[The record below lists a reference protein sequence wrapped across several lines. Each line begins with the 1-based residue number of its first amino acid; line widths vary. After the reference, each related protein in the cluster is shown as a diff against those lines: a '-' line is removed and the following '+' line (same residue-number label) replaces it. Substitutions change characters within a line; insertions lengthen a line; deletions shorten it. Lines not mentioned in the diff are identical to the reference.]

1 MIYSCHIIH
10 SIIARPIGAS
20 NNHREN
26 ILASS
31 TKRFWLVRHGMTQW
45 NAQKRIMGQSDIPL
59 SAKGRVQARWV
70 ARQLRSR
77 EIAAI
82 YASDLARTY
91 ETARIIA
98 SHRTSPLSI
107 NASPAWR
114 ELNFGQ
120 WQGLTYAQ
128 IAAQYPDQLGFFSDP
143 EHNAPTGGEST
154 AHLLQRVRAELV
166 TVAQSQD
173 WTAQGD
179 VVIVSHSGALR
190 MLLCDLLGIPLARQW
205 QLRLDAGSLSAL
217 NVSLGQEAHTLQVTL
232 VLLNAHQSTTS
243 L

>member
-1 MIYSCHIIH
+1 M
-10 SIIARPIGAS
+10 
-20 NNHREN
+20 
-26 ILASS
+26 ASS
-31 TKRFWLVRHGMTQW
+31 TKRFWLVRHGQTQW

-82 YASDLARTY
+82 YASDLARAH
-91 ETARIIA
+91 ETACIIA
-98 SHRTSPLSI
+98 AHRTSPLSV
-107 NASPAWR
+107 NVSSAWR
-114 ELNFGQ
+114 ELNFGT
-120 WQGLTYAQ
+120 WEGLTYAQ
-128 IAAQYPDQLGFFSDP
+128 IADHYQDPLGFFSDP
-143 EHNAPTGGEST
+143 EHHAPPGGESP

-166 TVAQSQD
+166 TVTQNQD

-190 MLLCDLLGIPLARQW
+190 MLLCDLLCIPLERQW
-205 QLRLDAGSLSAL
+205 QLRIEAGSLSAL
-217 NVSLGQEAHTLQVTL
+217 DVSLGQAAHTFHVTL
-232 VLLNAHQSTTS
+232 VLLNAHQATIK

>member
-1 MIYSCHIIH
+1 
-10 SIIARPIGAS
+10 
-20 NNHREN
+20 
-26 ILASS
+26 LASS
-31 TKRFWLVRHGMTQW
+31 TKRFWLVRHGLTQW

-70 ARQLRSR
+70 ARQLRAR

-82 YASDLARTY
+82 YASDLARAH

-98 SHRTSPLSI
+98 SHRTSPLSV
-107 NASPAWR
+107 NVSSAWR
-114 ELNFGQ
+114 ELHFGQ

-128 IAAQYPDQLGFFSDP
+128 IAAQYQDQLGFFSDP
-143 EHNAPTGGEST
+143 EHNAPPGGESP

-166 TVAQSQD
+166 TVAQNQD

-179 VVIVSHSGALR
+179 IVIVSHSGALR
-190 MLLCDLLGIPLARQW
+190 LLLCDLLGIPLERQW
-205 QLRLDAGSLSAL
+205 QLRIDAGSLSAL
-217 NVSLGQEAHTLQVTL
+217 DVSLGQAAHTLHVAL
-232 VLLNAHQSTTS
+232 VLLNAHQSTTR